1 MGNNTFNHT
10 FNVAYSEIS
19 SKGTLKISGL
29 ANYFQSLAVAHSD
42 AAGWPVEK
50 LMEQHRGWILLHY
63 QIKIK
68 ELPRDNE
75 QVTAH
80 TWAAGYRRAQAD
92 RDFCLCDSEGNE
104 LAYASSR
111 WVVMDIDRR
120 RPAKLDPDF
129 FSSYS
134 IEGGRDVAEAEYK
147 ITIPEEAE
155 EVSRD
160 TFTVKRRDTDTN
172 GHVNN
177 AIYIDWAI
185 DSIPD
190 DLYDNGDP
198 SELRITY
205 KKECRRGARVMDIC
219 RRYGNKV
226 YSTFVDADD
235 PEKVFCIVY
244 SDWD

>member
-1 MGNNTFNHT
+1 MGSNTFNHT
-10 FNVAYSEIS
+10 YNVAYSEIS

-42 AAGWPVEK
+42 AAGWSVET
-50 LMEQHRGWILLHY
+50 LMDQHKGWILLHY
-63 QIKIK
+63 QIKIGS
-68 ELPRDNE
+68 LPRDGE
-75 QVTAH
+75 KVTAH

-92 RDFCLCDSEGNE
+92 RDFCLCDESGKE

-111 WVVMDIDRR
+111 WVLMDTDRR
-120 RPAKLDPDF
+120 RPAKLDSDF
-129 FSSYS
+129 FNSYF
-134 IEGGRDVAEAEYK
+134 IEDGREVAEADYK
-147 ITIPEEAE
+147 IKIPEDAE
-155 EVSRD
+155 EISRD
-160 TFTVKRRDTDTN
+160 TFEVKRRDTDTN

-190 DLYDNGDP
+190 ELYDAKDP
-198 SELRITY
+198 SEIRVTY
-205 KKECRRGARVMDIC
+205 KKECRRGDMVTDIC
-219 RRYGNKV
+219 RRSGNKV
-226 YSTFVDADD
+226 YSTFVDAED